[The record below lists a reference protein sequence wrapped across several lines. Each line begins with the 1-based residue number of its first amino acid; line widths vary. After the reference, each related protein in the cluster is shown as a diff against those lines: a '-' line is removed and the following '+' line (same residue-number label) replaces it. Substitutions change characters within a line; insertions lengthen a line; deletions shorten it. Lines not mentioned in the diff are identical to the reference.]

1 MTYETVS
8 RFAQTWGLGFLVL
21 MFLAVLAYALWPA
34 TRAKFSKASRLPLE
48 EDKWPGEGQ
57 SSKESN
63 GG

>member
-8 RFAQTWGLGFLVL
+8 RFAQTWGLAFLVL

-34 TRAKFSKASRLPLE
+34 NRAKFSKAARLPLE
-48 EDKWPGEGQ
+48 DDEGTGEGQ
-57 SSKESN
+57 SSKECN

>member
-8 RFAQTWGLGFLVL
+8 RFAQTWGLAFLVL

-34 TRAKFSKASRLPLE
+34 NRAKFSKASRLPLE
-48 EDKWPGEGQ
+48 DDEGPDKGQ
-57 SSKESN
+57 SSKECN